1 MIDFEKFDNAVDTKA
16 LQKEVAE
23 AKTFTDVPNG
33 TYIVAIDKMEI
44 KPTKKNDKL
53 MFSIQCKIKEGQQK
67 GRMIFMNRVI
77 SGNRATDTWGDGK
90 AIKSVVD
97 WVNKLEP
104 VKPVKFVT
112 YSDFAE
118 KIMDVY
124 QDLQNTVEIEV
135 DYNADKFDPII
146 IKEVFDL

>member
-1 MIDFEKFDNAVDTKA
+1 MVDFEKFDKAVDTEA
-16 LQKEVAE
+16 LSKEVAN
-23 AKTFTDVPNG
+23 AKSFTDVPND
-33 TYIVAIDKMEI
+33 TYIVSLDKMEV
-44 KPTKKNDKL
+44 KPTKKGDKL
-53 MFSIQCKIKEGQQK
+53 MFSVQAKIKEGKQK

-77 SGNRATDTWGDGK
+77 SGNRATDTWGDGA

-97 WVNKLEP
+97 WVKKLEP
-104 VKPVKFVT
+104 KTTVKFVT

-118 KIMDVY
+118 RIMDVY

-135 DYNADKFDPII
+135 DYNADKFDSII